1 MTRQHP
7 FFIIGSIGMALTALI
22 HLLAT
27 ALADVINNAV
37 FFTFY
42 LIFALMIFFGSGKSR
57 RMERIRV
64 RNRY

>member
-7 FFIIGSIGMALTALI
+7 FFIIGSIGIALTALI

-27 ALADVINNAV
+27 ALADVINHTV

-42 LIFALMIFFGSGKSR
+42 LIFGLMLLFGSGKTR
-57 RMERIRV
+57 RLERV
-64 RNRY
+64 RVRKY